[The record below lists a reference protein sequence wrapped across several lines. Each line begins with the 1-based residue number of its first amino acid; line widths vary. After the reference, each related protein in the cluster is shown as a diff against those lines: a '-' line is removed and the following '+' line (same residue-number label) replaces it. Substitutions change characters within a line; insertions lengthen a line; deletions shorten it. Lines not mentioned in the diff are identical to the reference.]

1 MGGQPAA
8 GLALCA
14 LVTVVAVLGPRRLRR
29 LWALAAAVGVHLD
42 RRRAPSPQPLGRPI
56 ELIARDA
63 QRLGQRF
70 RYVPPDVSFA
80 RFEGRRRAYD
90 EVLAEACRS
99 LGVEHLLEVLP
110 PGQELDIERLRVEA
124 VLDRAGLRLDDVA

>member
-14 LVTVVAVLGPRRLRR
+14 LVTVVAVLGPSRLRR
-29 LWALAAAVGVHLD
+29 LWGLAVTVAAHLY
-42 RRRAPSPQPLGRPI
+42 RRRPPPPQPLGRPI

-70 RYVPPDVSFA
+70 RYVPATVSFA
-80 RFEGRRRAYD
+80 QFEGRRRAYD

-99 LGVEHLLEVLP
+99 LGVEHLLKVLA
-110 PGQELDIERLRVEA
+110 PGPELDIERLRVEA